1 MEKEIMDIKD
11 GSAIREIMLER
22 FKAKSKENP
31 VETRENHEP
40 VRNIT

>member
-1 MEKEIMDIKD
+1 MDIKD

-31 VETRENHEP
+31 DKRLAVWAG
-40 VRNIT
+40 